1 VGWSGVL
8 NRHGYAGGDDHPIER
23 GIRSRASAHGKL
35 AGMADQTSSFTLKPP
50 GRAIQYVV
58 ASIAAVHF
66 GEA

>member
-1 VGWSGVL
+1 MA
-8 NRHGYAGGDDHPIER
+8 Y
-23 GIRSRASAHGKL
+23 L